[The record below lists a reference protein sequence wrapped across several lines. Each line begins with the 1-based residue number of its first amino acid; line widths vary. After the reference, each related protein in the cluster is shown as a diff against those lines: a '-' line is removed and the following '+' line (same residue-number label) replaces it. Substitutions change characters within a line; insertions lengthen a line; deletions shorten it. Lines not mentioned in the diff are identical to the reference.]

1 VRRSPAQGLLLGR
14 RGVQGLR
21 VLPQRRAGRRW
32 EVGQVL
38 RDPRRE
44 LLRLVVARS
53 LGLLVVL
60 FDLRL
65 VVGVVLRLVVL
76 LFVVGLLVFG
86 FLVVAVPCGSEASR
100 FRLTPTS
107 RRSLS
112 PLAAREVAAR
122 RSLLAKSREVA
133 GSASDRR
140 FRSAT

>member
-53 LGLLVVL
+53 LGLLVVR
-60 FDLRL
+60 FDFRL

-76 LFVVGLLVFG
+76 LFVVGFLVFG
-86 FLVVAVPCGSEASR
+86 FLVVAGSCGSEASR
-100 FRLTPTS
+100 FLLTPTS
-107 RRSLS
+107 RRSS
-112 PLAAREVAAR
+112 LAVAAR
-122 RSLLAKSREVA
+122 RSPLAKS
-133 GSASDRR
+133 
-140 FRSAT
+140 